1 MANSIV
7 SEYTTAGNDYSTSK
21 NNIALISL
29 AVLYFMLGFI
39 TCLNDTLVP
48 YFKKGFDLS
57 YAASSLVQFY
67 FFLVY
72 GLFSIPAGKIIS
84 RIGYQKGMVCGFV
97 FAAAGAVLFYPAAVF
112 HTYYLFLGALFIV
125 AIGIVFMQVAA
136 NPYIIILGPPAS
148 ASARLNLIQSVGSV
162 GTIVAPLFGA
172 AVILPKMTGSG
183 NSDAVK
189 YPYLGIALLLILISV
204 AVSRLSLP
212 VVRHDTRA
220 AEKAGDRYLPSSVF
234 SFRNLNLG
242 ALGIFFFVGIEI
254 AVASFLTNYIAD
266 ALTIAEDAA
275 NRYVAFYWG
284 GMLVGRLIGV
294 VLLKRILPHHLL
306 ILNAVISILLILL
319 SVNTG
324 GPLAVWSLIS
334 VGLFNSVMFAIIF
347 SLSISGLGKHITKAS
362 GVLSTAISGG
372 AVIVVIQGWLIDSS
386 SWATAFLIPVICYLY
401 IIFYGVHGYKSKYS
415 EYQKGRYSTK

>member
-1 MANSIV
+1 MANSII
-7 SEYTTAGNDYSTSK
+7 SGYTIAGHDYSASK
-21 NNIALISL
+21 NRIALISL

-72 GLFSIPAGKIIS
+72 GLFSIPAGRIIG
-84 RIGYQKGMVCGFV
+84 RIGYLKGMICGFV

-112 HTYYLFLGALFIV
+112 HAYYLFLGALFIV

-136 NPYIIILGPPAS
+136 NPYIIILGPVAS

-162 GTIVAPLFGA
+162 GTILAPLFGA
-172 AVILPKMTGSG
+172 AVILPKMTGPG

-189 YPYLGIALLLILISV
+189 YPYLGIALLLILISIV
-204 AVSRLSLP
+204 ISRLSLP
-212 VVRHDTRA
+212 VVRQDAEVVDKTADRA
-220 AEKAGDRYLPSSVF
+220 FPSSVF
-234 SFRNLNLG
+234 AFRNLNLG

-254 AVASFLTNYIAD
+254 AIASFLTNYIAD
-266 ALTIAEDAA
+266 ALIIAEDAA

-294 VLLKRILPHHLL
+294 VLLKRMLPHHLL
-306 ILNAVISILLILL
+306 ILNAIISILLILL
-319 SVNTG
+319 SVNTSG
-324 GPLAVWSLIS
+324 SLAVWSLIS

-347 SLSISGLGKHITKAS
+347 SLSVSGLGKHIIKAS

-386 SWATAFLIPVICYLY
+386 SWATAFLVPAVCYFY
-401 IIFYGVHGYKSKYS
+401 IIFYGAHGYKSRYS
-415 EYQKGRYSTK
+415 EYQKGR

>member
-1 MANSIV
+1 MANSIAG
-7 SEYTTAGNDYSTSK
+7 EYSAAGHNDATSK
-21 NNIALISL
+21 NKIALVSL

-72 GLFSIPAGKIIS
+72 GLFSIPAGKIIGK
-84 RIGYQKGMVCGFV
+84 IGYQKGMVCGFV
-97 FAAAGAVLFYPAAVF
+97 FAAVGAILFYPAAVF
-112 HTYYLFLGALFIV
+112 HAYYLFLGALFIV

-136 NPYIIILGPPAS
+136 NPYIIILGPPES

-172 AVILPKMTGSG
+172 AVILPKMTGAG

-189 YPYLGIALLLILISV
+189 YPYLGIALLLLLISV
-204 AVSRLSLP
+204 FINRLSLP
-212 VVRHDTRA
+212 VVRHGTGVVDKTN
-220 AEKAGDRYLPSSVF
+220 DRSFPSSVF
-234 SFRNLNLG
+234 AFRNLTLG

-254 AVASFLTNYIAD
+254 AIASFLTNYIAD
-266 ALTIAEDAA
+266 ALHIAEDAA

-306 ILNAVISILLILL
+306 ILNAIISILLILL
-319 SVNTG
+319 SVNTSG
-324 GPLAVWSLIS
+324 SLAVWSLIS

-372 AVIVVIQGWLIDSS
+372 AVIVVVQGWLIDSS

-401 IIFYGVHGYKSKYS
+401 VIFYGVHGHKSKYS
-415 EYQKGRYSTK
+415 EYCKN

>member
-1 MANSIV
+1 MANSIANG
-7 SEYTTAGNDYSTSK
+7 YITAGNDYTASK
-21 NNIALISL
+21 NKIALGAL

-72 GLFSIPAGKIIS
+72 GLFSIPAGKIIE
-84 RIGYQKGMVCGFV
+84 RIGYQKGMVWGFV

-112 HTYYLFLGALFIV
+112 HAYYLFLGALFIV

-136 NPYIIILGPPAS
+136 NPYIIVLGPPAS

-172 AVILPKMTGSG
+172 AVILPKMTGAG

-189 YPYLGIALLLILISV
+189 YPYLGIALLLVVISIV
-204 AVSRLSLP
+204 VGRLSMP
-212 VVRHDTRA
+212 VIQQA
-220 AEKAGDRYLPSSVF
+220 AIPGKNVAQRTLPSSVF
-234 SFRNLNLG
+234 AFRNLNLG

-254 AVASFLTNYIAD
+254 AIASFLTNYIAD
-266 ALTIAEDAA
+266 ALHIAEDSA
-275 NRYVAFYWG
+275 NRYVALYWG

-294 VLLKRILPHHLL
+294 LLLKRVLPHHLL
-306 ILNAVISILLILL
+306 ISNAVISILLILL
-319 SVNTG
+319 SVNSSG
-324 GPLAVWSLIS
+324 SLAVWSLVS

-347 SLSISGLGKHITKAS
+347 SLAISGLGKHMTKAS

-401 IIFYGVHGYKSKYS
+401 LIFYGVYGHQSKYS
-415 EYQKGRYSTK
+415 EYRKS